1 MEKMTLKQLLNTEKL
16 PYILVQNPLDMELKV
31 NAKNNYS
38 KYLCKAL
45 FTWVAKS
52 TLYHI
57 TSLIF
62 VVSYWV
68 NLAKTLIYFYRY
80 VLSEKRTL
88 TSKCVFHGISMSI
101 WSKKLKAY
109 ICSSKIIH

>member
-45 FTWVAKS
+45 FT
-52 TLYHI
+52 
-57 TSLIF
+57 
-62 VVSYWV
+62 
-68 NLAKTLIYFYRY
+68 
-80 VLSEKRTL
+80 
-88 TSKCVFHGISMSI
+88 
-101 WSKKLKAY
+101 
-109 ICSSKIIH
+109 